1 MSDSEIDRLQVS
13 QLPERYNLARSAVYT
28 RLEALGIKPEKVGN
42 KAYINAEQLKLLD
55 ELHEFIQTGRS
66 TAEFLEMKGI
76 QRGEEE
82 PSGMSSGLS
91 NVQPDMI
98 QLIAAIAGEVAARLQ
113 PAPTETDPFAYY
125 EILEKA
131 CRNGWLLSTSE
142 LANLLDLLPSEIRE
156 YGDSFS
162 EAGFVFTRAGYRVG
176 GEVAWRVSKPVK

>member
-1 MSDSEIDRLQVS
+1 MSDSEIDRIQVS

-28 RLEALGIKPEKVGN
+28 RLEALGLKPEKVGN
-42 KAYINAEQLKLLD
+42 RAYINAEQLKLLD

-76 QRGEEE
+76 QKVEEE

-91 NVQPDMI
+91 SVQPDMVK
-98 QLIAAIAGEVAARLQ
+98 LIAVIAREFAARLQ
-113 PAPTETDPFAYY
+113 PVPTENRLAYY

-131 CRNGWLLSTSE
+131 YRNGWLLSTSE
-142 LANLLDLLPSEIRE
+142 LAELLDLLPSEIRE

-176 GEVAWRVSKPVK
+176 GEVAWKVSKPVK